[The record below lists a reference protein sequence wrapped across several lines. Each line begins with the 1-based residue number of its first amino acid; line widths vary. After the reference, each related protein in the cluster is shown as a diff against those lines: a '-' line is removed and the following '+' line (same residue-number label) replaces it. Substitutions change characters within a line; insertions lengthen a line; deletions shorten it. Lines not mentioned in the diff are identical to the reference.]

1 MFYFDPTY
9 ILILPALIFS
19 LWASARVNSTFS
31 KYEKNY
37 SFRGYTGAM
46 AAREILNAKGLY
58 DVAIERVHGRLS
70 DHYDPRTN
78 VIRLS
83 DAVYNSTST
92 AAIGVA
98 CHEAGHAM
106 QYAENYLP
114 IKFRAMIIPIT
125 NIGSTFGIWIF
136 IIGLLLS
143 FPAICFI
150 GIILFSFTAIFQ
162 LATLPTEFNA
172 SRRAIAAIEESNILS
187 PTEQTGAKKVLKA
200 AALTYVA
207 ALAVSLTQLLRLL
220 ILFGNTRRRN

>member
-37 SFRGYTGAM
+37 SYRGYTGAM

-125 NIGSTFGIWIF
+125 NIGSNFGMLLF
-136 IIGLLLS
+136 FIGLIFS

-172 SRRAIAAIEESNILS
+172 SRRAISAIEESNILS
-187 PTEQTGAKKVLKA
+187 PTELNGAKKVLKA

>member
-1 MFYFDPTY
+1 MYIDPTY

-19 LWASARVNSTFS
+19 LWASARVNSTFK

-37 SFRGYTGAM
+37 SYRGYTGAM
-46 AAREILNAKGLY
+46 AAREILNANGLY
-58 DVAIERVHGRLS
+58 DVAIERVHGHLS
-70 DHYDPRTN
+70 DHYDPRNN

-83 DAVYNSTST
+83 DSVYNSTST

-106 QYAENYLP
+106 QYADNYLP
-114 IKFRAMIIPIT
+114 IRFRAMIIPMT
-125 NIGSTFGIWIF
+125 NIGSKFGIWIF
-136 IIGLLLS
+136 IIGLLFS
-143 FPAICFI
+143 IPSICFI

-172 SRRAIAAIEESNILS
+172 SRRAISSIEQSNILS
-187 PTEQTGAKKVLKA
+187 PTELNGAKKVLKA